1 MARTADEA
9 KAQAEAETKTNKV
22 KADKTKAANSA
33 QIESLKK
40 TFGPVGSETE
50 GDLIVGTNQ
59 YGQLVLFKNIYGED
73 GQFIRQDEIYFW
85 IAPNGIDYQQKFP
98 SGVIKEVKLLYKNNL
113 EGLRKTLFDKNFMN
127 ETDYLTKDETAL
139 NNAIILA
146 GRNHSVSQAQTY
158 TLDGALSFLPFDKW
172 LSGLGNRID
181 ENRDTYPRRNIDLQD
196 RDVIEN
202 IVKGVYRNVTDNE
215 IDDELLKQETDRYM
229 NQIQKGSLTTYEKS
243 GKENVFETTKRFSA
257 EQVAA
262 ELPETID
269 KERPG
274 AKDAKT
280 SFDFLA
286 WMSNLGGQF

>member
-1 MARTADEA
+1 MAKTADEA
-9 KAQAEAETKTNKV
+9 KAQAETKTKADKA

-33 QIESLKK
+33 QIEALKK

-59 YGQLVLFKNIYGED
+59 YGQLILFKNVYGED

-85 IAPNGIDYQQKFP
+85 ISPNGIDYEQKFP

-158 TLDGALSFLPFDKW
+158 TIDGATSFLPFDKW

-181 ENRDTYPRRNIDLQD
+181 ENRNAYPRRDIDLQD
-196 RDVIEN
+196 RDVVEN
-202 IVKGVYRNVTDNE
+202 IVKSVYRNVTDNE

-229 NQIQKGSLTTYEKS
+229 NQIQKGSLTTYKKS
-243 GKENVFETTKRFSA
+243 GKENVYETTKRFSA

>member
-1 MARTADEA
+1 MAKTADEA
-9 KAQAEAETKTNKV
+9 KAQAEAKTKAT
-22 KADKTKAANSA
+22 KAKIDKTKAANSA
-33 QIESLKK
+33 QIEALKK

-59 YGQLVLFKNIYGED
+59 YGQLILFKNVYGED

-98 SGVIKEVKLLYKNNL
+98 SGVIKEVKLLYKTNL
-113 EGLRKTLFDKNFMN
+113 EGLRKTLFDKNFMS

-158 TLDGALSFLPFDKW
+158 TIDGATSFLPFDKW

-181 ENRDTYPRRNIDLQD
+181 ENRDAYPRRDIDLQD
-196 RDVIEN
+196 RDVVEN

-229 NQIQKGSLTTYEKS
+229 NQIQKGSLTTYKKS

>member
-1 MARTADEA
+1 MAKTADEA
-9 KAQAEAETKTNKV
+9 KAQAEAKTKAT
-22 KADKTKAANSA
+22 KAKIDKTKAANSA
-33 QIESLKK
+33 QIEALKK

-59 YGQLVLFKNIYGED
+59 YGQLILFKNIYGED

-158 TLDGALSFLPFDKW
+158 TINGATSFLPFDKW

-181 ENRDTYPRRNIDLQD
+181 ENRDAYPRRDIDLQD
-196 RDVIEN
+196 RDVVEN

-229 NQIQKGSLTTYEKS
+229 NQIQKGSLTTYKKS

>member
-1 MARTADEA
+1 MAKTADEA
-9 KAQAEAETKTNKV
+9 KAHAETKTKADKA

-33 QIESLKK
+33 QIEALKK

-50 GDLIVGTNQ
+50 GDLIVGTNE
-59 YGQLVLFKNIYGED
+59 YGQLVLFKNEYGSD
-73 GQFIRQDEIYFW
+73 GQLTRQVEVYFW
-85 IAPNGIDYQQKFP
+85 ISPNGIDYKQKFP
-98 SGVIKEVKLLYKNNL
+98 SGVIKEVKSLYKNNL
-113 EGLRKTLFDKNFMN
+113 EGLRKILFDKNFMN

-158 TLDGALSFLPFDKW
+158 TIDGATSFLPFDKW

-181 ENRDTYPRRNIDLQD
+181 EKRDAYPRRDIDLQD
-196 RDVIEN
+196 RDVVEN

-229 NQIQKGSLTTYEKS
+229 NQIQKGSLTTYKKL
-243 GKENVFETTKRFSA
+243 GKENVYETTKRFSA

>member
-1 MARTADEA
+1 MAKTADEA
-9 KAQAEAETKTNKV
+9 KAQAEAKTKAT
-22 KADKTKAANSA
+22 KAKIDKTKAANSA
-33 QIESLKK
+33 QIEALKK

-59 YGQLVLFKNIYGED
+59 YGQLVLFKNVYGED

-85 IAPNGIDYQQKFP
+85 IAPDGIDYEQKFP

-158 TLDGALSFLPFDKW
+158 TINGATSFLPFDKW

-181 ENRDTYPRRNIDLQD
+181 ENRDAYPRRDIDLQD
-196 RDVIEN
+196 RDVVEN

-229 NQIQKGSLTTYEKS
+229 NQIQKGSLTTYKKS

>member
-1 MARTADEA
+1 MAKTADEA
-9 KAQAEAETKTNKV
+9 KAQAEAKTKAT
-22 KADKTKAANSA
+22 KAKIDKTKAANSA
-33 QIESLKK
+33 QIEALKK

-59 YGQLVLFKNIYGED
+59 YGQLVLFKNVYGED

-85 IAPNGIDYQQKFP
+85 IAPDGIDYEQKFP

-158 TLDGALSFLPFDKW
+158 TINGATSFLPFDKW
-172 LSGLGNRID
+172 LSGLGNRVD
-181 ENRDTYPRRNIDLQD
+181 ENRDAYPRRDIDLQD
-196 RDVIEN
+196 RDVVEN

-229 NQIQKGSLTTYEKS
+229 NQIQKGSLTTYKKS

>member
-1 MARTADEA
+1 MAKTADEA
-9 KAQAEAETKTNKV
+9 KAQAEAKTKAT
-22 KADKTKAANSA
+22 KAKIDKTKAANSA
-33 QIESLKK
+33 QIEALKK

-59 YGQLVLFKNIYGED
+59 YGQLILFKNIYGED

-158 TLDGALSFLPFDKW
+158 TINGATSFLPFDKW
-172 LSGLGNRID
+172 LSGLGNRFD
-181 ENRDTYPRRNIDLQD
+181 ENRDAYPRRDIDLQD
-196 RDVIEN
+196 LI
-202 IVKGVYRNVTDNE
+202 
-215 IDDELLKQETDRYM
+215 LL
-229 NQIQKGSLTTYEKS
+229 NQGLKS
-243 GKENVFETTKRFSA
+243 RFEQLKE
-257 EQVAA
+257 
-262 ELPETID
+262 
-269 KERPG
+269 
-274 AKDAKT
+274 
-280 SFDFLA
+280 
-286 WMSNLGGQF
+286 